1 MSLQWSLAG
10 STQLFTCNIQPKS
23 WEGQMHTLIC
33 TGDRMMRVAHMR
45 LVMLLADVLAK
56 EGGVPEVS
64 QLTCAFGS
72 LC

>member
-1 MSLQWSLAG
+1 
-10 STQLFTCNIQPKS
+10 
-23 WEGQMHTLIC
+23 
-33 TGDRMMRVAHMR
+33 MMRVAHMR